1 MKQPT
6 LSAPAN
12 SPKTATPG
20 PAARAGAAIAENPT
34 LVLAGVLVILIL
46 ATGAIEPNYLSTG
59 GMRNTLLQAAPLGIL
74 AAAQTILLLS
84 GGIDLSLSMIAASSA
99 YVAANQSP
107 NGAGLA
113 ILLGLV
119 VGLVAGTA
127 NGIGVA
133 LFRVNPLIMTL
144 AMSGIILG
152 LFTAWTQT
160 ILQGSTRVA
169 DFIRLIGGGSFFGN
183 RIPYSVLIWGA
194 IAAFLIWALRRS
206 GWGRLLYAIGDN
218 EVAVR
223 LAGVRVWQVRI
234 SAYAMAGLLGAIG
247 GILLGGRNGSVD
259 LQLANAFL
267 YKVLTLRSNKPCG
280 KKLLPSIAA
289 AVIGGTSIFGGVG
302 GYTGTILG
310 ALILSVLNS
319 MLTFLNVGQAIQQ
332 VVYGLIVLTLAW
344 GYAGLTRRA

>member
-1 MKQPT
+1 M
-6 LSAPAN
+6 
-12 SPKTATPG
+12 
-20 PAARAGAAIAENPT
+20 
-34 LVLAGVLVILIL
+34 
-46 ATGAIEPNYLSTG
+46 
-59 GMRNTLLQAAPLGIL
+59 
-74 AAAQTILLLS
+74 LS
-84 GGIDLSLSMIAASSA
+84 GGIDLSLAMIASSSA

-107 NGAGLA
+107 QGAAIA

-119 VGLVAGTA
+119 VGLIAGTA

-144 AMSGIILG
+144 AMSGILLG
-152 LFTAWTQT
+152 LFTTWTQT
-160 ILQGSTRVA
+160 LLAGSTRVHEL
-169 DFIRLIGGGSFFGN
+169 IRLAGGGSFLN
-183 RIPYSVLIWGA
+183 NLIPYSMIVWAVIALLLIW
-194 IAAFLIWALRRS
+194 LLRRT

-234 SAYAMAGLLGAIG
+234 SAYIVAGLLGAIG
-247 GILLGGRNGSVD
+247 GILLGGRNGAVD

-267 YKVLTLRSNKPCG
+267 
-280 KKLLPSIAA
+280 LPSIAA
-289 AVIGGTSIFGGVG
+289 VVIGGTSTFGGMG

-332 VVYGLIVLTLAW
+332 VVYGVIVLALAW
-344 GYAGLTRRA
+344 GYAGFTRRG